1 MFPEV
6 LTKKLI
12 LVDLDNTLPSAL
24 LSHKSSSIFSNVLID
39 AYGSIFRIVT
49 VEQKSFLI
57 DFFTEG
63 EVISVLVVS
72 FVVVGFDVV
81 VVLVSVGVEEE
92 LELLEVAHLKL
103 KSESRR
109 HSVK

>member
-1 MFPEV
+1 M
-6 LTKKLI
+6 T
-12 LVDLDNTLPSAL
+12 A
-24 LSHKSSSIFSNVLID
+24 
-39 AYGSIFRIVT
+39 
-49 VEQKSFLI
+49 EQKSFLI

-63 EVISVLVVS
+63 EAISVVVD
-72 FVVVGFDVV
+72 FNVV
-81 VVLVSVGVEEE
+81 VVLVGVGVEEE